1 MCCFTIYIVRYD
13 EIKSALEHNAT
24 SNGYVADSQT
34 HFSAPATDLP
44 KNIVG
49 IMGPSQQSDN
59 TVRVL
64 KCIESRLSG
73 SCGYLWWLIAPA
85 MQTWFHAKKAPQWQR
100 LQQLEAANVA
110 SSCRQLQHTN
120 GDQGEH
126 GPIPTPLSETRTL
139 CCIWRKNE
147 QLFQPAWNHDF
158 LSAATSHKSSH
169 TF

>member
-24 SNGYVADSQT
+24 SKGYVADSQT

-73 SCGYLWWLIAPA
+73 SCGYLW
-85 MQTWFHAKKAPQWQR
+85 
-100 LQQLEAANVA
+100 
-110 SSCRQLQHTN
+110 
-120 GDQGEH
+120 
-126 GPIPTPLSETRTL
+126 
-139 CCIWRKNE
+139 
-147 QLFQPAWNHDF
+147 
-158 LSAATSHKSSH
+158 
-169 TF
+169 